1 MELKISELLELQALD
16 TRIGKLR
23 REQEALDHGERVERA
38 LALRRA
44 RLEIAERKL
53 QGLTVEQ
60 RDAELEQQA
69 LETKKH
75 GVSRRLYE
83 GRVTA
88 PRELQALEMEVAMLE
103 RQRQRLD
110 RDMMARLEEIEAAEA
125 AAGTARA
132 AVEEAEKALR
142 VIRRRYQKET
152 ERISEELARLEPE
165 RQRLAARLEPDVLRR
180 YDEIRRRS
188 ANLAAVRVENGACAG
203 CRMKVGTALLRRVNA
218 QDTYVYCES
227 CSRFLF
233 PAAEG

>member
-110 RDMMARLEEIEAAEA
+110 RDMMARQ
-125 AAGTARA
+125 
-132 AVEEAEKALR
+132 EAEKALR